1 MNIFQRKI
9 TRGLLLM
16 LMVALYILNASG
28 QQGPAT
34 LRARVV
40 DELGGLIVGAA
51 VTVREAS
58 GTEKVVMTNAEGV
71 FVVSGLK
78 PGLYTVRVSAAGF
91 APYENTEVNV
101 SAGASATL
109 EIKLSVEGKNEE
121 VEIQPDSKL
130 ITTNPDDNASATVL
144 RGSDL
149 NVLSDDPDQLAA
161 DLQAL
166 AGSDGPNGTQLLVD
180 GFSNVRVP
188 SKNSIR
194 EVRINANPFT
204 AEQEFFGL
212 GRVEIFTKPGSA
224 SFHGQA
230 FLNFNDESLNGRN
243 PYADTRAAYQARLYG
258 GSLSGPIIAN
268 KAAFFF
274 DFEQRRI
281 NENAIVNATILD
293 DALNI
298 VPFSQTIVTPQKRTN
313 ITARFDFQLN
323 PNHTLVARYNYL
335 RSSLENGGAGGFS
348 LPSRVFDTRGHEHIV
363 QLTET
368 AVLGPKMVN
377 ELRLQYTRSLTT
389 QEGDATLPTINVQ
402 EAFIGGGAPFG
413 LNSVKTDRYE
423 VFNMLTRISGNHTWK
438 AGGRLRR
445 VYTTDTTTT
454 NFAGTFVFSSLEQ
467 YRQVSLGV
475 PGARPA
481 QFTLVGGEPQENV
494 GQWDFGAFIQDDWRM
509 RPNFTLSAGLRYEKQ
524 TNIGDGINFAPRV
537 SFAWS
542 PWGNNTGKQPKTV
555 IRGGGGIFFG
565 RVGESLRLL
574 ANRFNGVNQQQFI
587 LRDPDF
593 YPNIPTIAELTN
605 SSQRQTTWRIAENA
619 KMPHTLR
626 LALSIERDL
635 PYKTKL
641 SVNYIY
647 RADRNYPRAL
657 NINAPLPGT
666 FDPDVPGSGVF
677 PFGDISNIFE
687 FETTGISNK
696 HTLLINVNSQ
706 PHKKLSMFGRFVLS
720 RERSDNETAFSF
732 PANSYDLKAEYG
744 AVSFDIRTNATV
756 GINYSGP
763 WGVAFS
769 SLIRVAS
776 ANKFN
781 ITVGRDIN
789 GDAVFTDRPAFATDL
804 SKPGVIVTRFGAF
817 DPNPEPGQQII
828 PPFYGKGATLFI
840 VSLRASKTINFGSV
854 GGASAIQPGNKPR
867 EEVKRFSLT
876 FTTQVQNLFNH
887 TNAGP
892 VIGNLSSPLFGL
904 SNVSATSPRRID
916 FQLRFGF

>member
-1 MNIFQRKI
+1 MKIFQRKI
-9 TRGLLLM
+9 VQGLLLM
-16 LMVALYILNASG
+16 PMVALYILTASG
-28 QQGPAT
+28 QQGQAT

-51 VTVREAS
+51 VIVKEAS
-58 GTEKVVMTNAEGV
+58 GTEKVLTTNADGV
-71 FVVSGLK
+71 FIVSGLK
-78 PGLYTVRVSAAGF
+78 PGLYTVKVSAAGF

-109 EIKLSVEGKNEE
+109 EITLSVEVKNEE
-121 VEIQPDSKL
+121 VEVQSDSRQV
-130 ITTNPDDNASATVL
+130 TTNPDDNASATVL
-144 RGSDL
+144 RGSEL

-188 SKNSIR
+188 PKNSIR

-212 GRVEIFTKPGSA
+212 GRVEIFTKPGSD

-243 PYADTRAAYQARLYG
+243 PFAFTRAPYQARLYG
-258 GSLSGPIIAN
+258 GSLSGPIIDK

-281 NENAIVNATILD
+281 NENAIVNATVLD
-293 DALNI
+293 AALNI
-298 VPFSQTIVTPQKRTN
+298 VPFSQTIVTPQKRTS
-313 ITARFDFQLN
+313 ISARLDFQLN

-335 RSSLENGGAGGFS
+335 RFGLENGGAGGFS
-348 LPSRVFDTRGHEHIV
+348 LPSRSFDTLGHEHTL

-368 AVLGPKMVN
+368 AVLGPEMVN

-389 QEGDATLPTINVQ
+389 QEGDDTLPTINVQ

-413 LNSVKTDRYE
+413 LNSVETERYE
-423 VFNMLTRISGNHTWK
+423 VFDMLTRVSGNHTWK
-438 AGGRLRR
+438 LGGRLRR
-445 VYTTDTTTT
+445 VHTTDTTSA

-467 YRQVSLGV
+467 FRQVLLGV

-481 QFTLVGGEPQENV
+481 QFTLVGGEPRESV
-494 GQWDFGAFIQDDWRM
+494 RQWDFGVFIQDDWRV

-524 TNIGDGINFAPRV
+524 TNIGDAVNFAPRV

-542 PWGNNTGKQPKTV
+542 PWGNDTGKQPKTV

-565 RVGESLRLL
+565 RVGEGLRLL
-574 ANRFNGVNQQQFI
+574 ADRFNGVNQQQFI

-593 YPNIPTIAELTN
+593 YPNIPTVAELTQ
-605 SSQRQTTWRIAENA
+605 SSQRQTIWRIVENA

-626 LALSIERDL
+626 LALSIEREL

-641 SVNYIY
+641 SANYIY
-647 RADRNYPRAL
+647 RADRNYPRAR
-657 NINAPLPGT
+657 NVNAPLPGT
-666 FDPDVPGSGVF
+666 FDPDVLGSGVF
-677 PFGDISNIFE
+677 PFGDISNIYE

-706 PHKKLSMFGRFVLS
+706 PHKNLSLFGRFVLS
-720 RERSDNETAFSF
+720 RERSDNENAFSF
-732 PANSYDLKAEYG
+732 PANSYDLRAEYG
-744 AVSFDIRTNATV
+744 AVSFDIRTNATL

-763 WGVAFS
+763 WGLAFNS
-769 SLIRVAS
+769 FIRAAS

-828 PPFYGKGATLFI
+828 PPFYGKGPALFL
-840 VSLRASKTINFGSV
+840 VNLRVSKTINFGSV
-854 GGASAIQPGNKPR
+854 GGLSAVQSVNKPR
-867 EEVKRFSLT
+867 EDLKRYSLT
-876 FTTQVQNLFNH
+876 FTAQMQNLFNH
-887 TNAGP
+887 TNPGP
-892 VIGNLSSPLFGL
+892 VIGNLSSSLFGL
-904 SNVSATSPRRID
+904 SNVSATPPRRID
-916 FQLRFGF
+916 FQIRFAF